1 MAGNRTL
8 KLSILADVDDLKK
21 KLGQGE
27 AEVSSFGDKLG
38 EFGKK
43 AAAAF
48 AVAAA
53 AAAAYAG
60 KLLVDGVKSAI
71 EDEKAQ
77 AKLARTLSNVTDAT
91 DTQIASVEEQIKALS
106 LANGVADD
114 ELRPSFERLV
124 RATEDVTKA
133 QNLQKLALDVSA
145 GSGKSLET
153 VSAALAKAYDGNTAS
168 LGKLGI
174 GLSSAELKSMSFDE
188 VTKKLS
194 DTFGGQATTQ
204 AETFEGKMK
213 RLQVAF
219 DEAKESVGA
228 RLLPILTNLVTYFTN
243 NVGPIIES
251 IKAKIT
257 PLTKAIED
265 NKDEFKALWDFVK
278 TYLVPFITG
287 ALKTAFTGL
296 VTSVT
301 AVVTAVGKAVNFFQD
316 LYDAYKKVVDFVKN
330 NPFSNFLGKI
340 NPFSQSSFTGAGAF
354 VIGGGAGGVD
364 ELGRPVGTGGGAGGV
379 GGGGSDDPAVENK
392 RRNTM
397 WKSETIM
404 QDSAECPSGRG
415 VYLVEYNYYGEQIR
429 RSLNYCVP
437 VISNTSSSNTVSGGT
452 GVSVGGTTGVVS
464 PTTTTTPSVTI
475 NVNSPSVI
483 DEEGFTRA
491 VVSALNNSTNR
502 GTTGGGDLR
511 TSAQIL

>member
-1 MAGNRTL
+1 MAGSRTL

-38 EFGKK
+38 DFGKK

-60 KLLVDGVKSAI
+60 KLLVEGVKSAI
-71 EDEKAQ
+71 EDERAQ
-77 AKLARTLSNVTDAT
+77 AKLATTLQNVTGAT
-91 DTQIASVEEQIKALS
+91 RNQIAAVEQQISKLS
-106 LANGVADD
+106 LAYGITDD
-114 ELRPSFERLV
+114 QLRPSFERLV
-124 RATEDVTKA
+124 RATNDVTEA
-133 QNLQKLALDVSA
+133 QKLQTLAIDIAA
-145 GSGKSLET
+145 GSGKSLES
-153 VSAALAKAYDGNTAS
+153 VSAALARAYDGNTTA
-168 LGKLGI
+168 LGKLGV
-174 GLSSAELKSMSFDE
+174 GLSAAELKSMSFDD
-188 VTKKLS
+188 VTKQLA
-194 DTFGGQATTQ
+194 DTFGGQATAQ

-219 DEAKESVGA
+219 DEAKESIGA
-228 RLLPILTNLVTYFTN
+228 RLLPILTNLVTYFMN
-243 NVGPIIES
+243 NVGPIVES
-251 IKAKIT
+251 VKAKLT

-265 NKDEFKALWDFVK
+265 NKDEFKALWDFTK
-278 TYLVPFITG
+278 TYLVPFMTG
-287 ALKTAFTGL
+287 VLKTAFSGV

-301 AVVTAVGKAVNFFQD
+301 AVVNIVGKAVNFFKD

-340 NPFSQSSFTGAGAF
+340 NPFSQSGFTNTGAF

-364 ELGRPVGTGGGAGGV
+364 ELGRPVGTGGGAGGI

-415 VYLVEYNYYGEQIR
+415 VFLVEYNYYGEIIK

-437 VISNTSSSNTVSGGT
+437 VISNTGSASNVISSGSGSIAT
-452 GVSVGGTTGVVS
+452 VGGAIPATG
-464 PTTTTTPSVTI
+464 TATTPTINI
-475 NVNSPSVI
+475 NVNAPSAI
-483 DEEGFTRA
+483 DSEGFTRS
-491 VVSALNNSTNR
+491 VIQALNESQSR
-502 GTTGGGDLR
+502 TGSLDQL
-511 TSAQIL
+511 AI

>member
-1 MAGNRTL
+1 MAGSRTL

-38 EFGKK
+38 DFGKK

-60 KLLVDGVKSAI
+60 KLLVEGVKSAI
-71 EDEKAQ
+71 EDERAQ
-77 AKLARTLSNVTDAT
+77 AKLATTLENVTGAT
-91 DTQIASVEEQIKALS
+91 KNQIAAVEQQISKLS
-106 LANGVADD
+106 LAYGITDD
-114 ELRPSFERLV
+114 QLRPSFERLV
-124 RATEDVTKA
+124 RATNDVTEA
-133 QNLQKLALDVSA
+133 QKLQTLAIDIAA
-145 GSGKSLET
+145 GSGKSLES
-153 VSAALAKAYDGNTAS
+153 VSAALARAYDGNTTA

-174 GLSSAELKSMSFDE
+174 GLSAAELKSMSFDD
-188 VTKKLS
+188 VTKQLA
-194 DTFGGQATTQ
+194 DTFGGQATAQ

-219 DEAKESVGA
+219 DEAKESIGA
-228 RLLPILTNLVTYFTN
+228 RLLPILTNLVNYFMN
-243 NVGPIIES
+243 NVGPIMES
-251 IKAKIT
+251 VKAKLT

-265 NKDEFKALWDFVK
+265 NKDEFKALWDFTK
-278 TYLVPFITG
+278 TYLVPFMTG
-287 ALKTAFTGL
+287 VLKTAFSGV

-301 AVVTAVGKAVNFFQD
+301 AVVNIFGKAVDFFQD
-316 LYDAYKKVVDFVKN
+316 LYAAYKKVVDYLKN
-330 NPFSNFLGKI
+330 NPLSNFLGKI
-340 NPFSQSSFTGAGAF
+340 NPFSQSSFTSTGAF

-364 ELGRPVGTGGGAGGV
+364 ELGRPVGTGGGAGGI
-379 GGGGSDDPAVENK
+379 GGGGTDDPAVENK

-415 VYLVEYNYYGEQIR
+415 VYLVEYNYYGEIIK

-437 VISNTSSSNTVSGGT
+437 VISNTGSTSTGSTSGSIGT
-452 GVSVGGTTGVVS
+452 NSAGAGITTTGTT
-464 PTTTTTPSVTI
+464 TAPSITI
-475 NVNSPSVI
+475 NVNAPSAI
-483 DEEGFTRA
+483 DSEGFTRS
-491 VVSALNNSTNR
+491 VIDALNQSE
-502 GTTGGGDLR
+502 LR
-511 TSAQIL
+511 TGSLGTLAI

>member
-1 MAGNRTL
+1 MAGSRTL

-77 AKLARTLSNVTDAT
+77 AKLATTLQNVTGAT
-91 DTQIASVEEQIKALS
+91 DKQIASVEEQISALS
-106 LANGVADD
+106 LANGIADD

-124 RATEDVTKA
+124 RATENVTEA
-133 QNLQKLALDVSA
+133 QKLQKLALDVSA

-204 AETFEGKMK
+204 AETFEGRMQ

-228 RLLPILTNLVTYFTN
+228 RLLPILTNLVTYFTD
-243 NVGPIIES
+243 NVGPIFET
-251 IKAKIT
+251 IKAKLQ
-257 PLTKAIED
+257 PLTTAIED

-287 ALKTAFTGL
+287 AMKLAFGGL
-296 VTSVT
+296 VTSIT
-301 AVVTAVGKAVNFFQD
+301 AIVTAVGKAVNFFKD

-330 NPFSNFLGKI
+330 NPLSNFLSKI
-340 NPFSQSSFTGAGAF
+340 NPFNQTSFTSTGAF
-354 VIGGGAGGVD
+354 VIGGGAAGVD
-364 ELGRPVGTGGGAGGV
+364 ELGRPVGTVSAADSGDA
-379 GGGGSDDPAVENK
+379 ALENK

-415 VYLVEYNYYGEQIR
+415 VYLVEYNYYGEIIR
-429 RSLNYCVP
+429 RTLSYCVP
-437 VISNTSSSNTVSGGT
+437 LIGQNNLTSGAAASAISAATFGLASYGQASNTSTA
-452 GVSVGGTTGVVS
+452 VGGI
-464 PTTTTTPSVTI
+464 TI
-475 NVNSPSVI
+475 NVNAPSAI
-483 DEEGFTRA
+483 DSEGFTRS
-491 VVSALNNSTNR
+491 VIDALNQSEFRTGSL
-502 GTTGGGDLR
+502 GTL
-511 TSAQIL
+511 AI

>member
-1 MAGNRTL
+1 MAGSRTL

-38 EFGKK
+38 DFGKK

-77 AKLARTLSNVTDAT
+77 AKLAQTLSNVTGAT
-91 DTQIASVEEQIKALS
+91 DKQIASVEEQIKALS
-106 LANGVADD
+106 LANGIADD

-124 RATEDVTKA
+124 RATENVTEA
-133 QNLQKLALDVSA
+133 QKLQKLALDVAA

-174 GLSSAELKSMSFDE
+174 GLSSTELKSMSFDE

-204 AETFEGKMK
+204 AETFEGRMK

-228 RLLPILTNLVTYFTN
+228 RLLPILTNLVTYFTD
-243 NVGPIIES
+243 NVGPILET
-251 IKAKIT
+251 IKAKLT

-265 NKDEFKALWDFVK
+265 NKDEFKALWDFTK
-278 TYLVPFITG
+278 TYLVPFING
-287 ALKTAFTGL
+287 AMKLALGGL
-296 VTSVT
+296 VTSIT
-301 AVVTAVGKAVNFFQD
+301 AIVTAVGKAVDFFKD

-330 NPFSNFLGKI
+330 NPLSNFLSKI
-340 NPFSQSSFTGAGAF
+340 NPFSQSSFTTGGAF
-354 VIGGGAGGVD
+354 VIGGGAGAVD
-364 ELGRPVGTGGGAGGV
+364 ELGRPVVTNGTN
-379 GGGGSDDPAVENK
+379 DPAVENK

-415 VYLVEYNYYGEQIR
+415 VYLVEYNYYGEIIN

-437 VISNTSSSNTVSGGT
+437 VISNTASTSPNSISGSTGNTNVGAINTTTGT
-452 GVSVGGTTGVVS
+452 GSQ
-464 PTTTTTPSVTI
+464 PTITI
-475 NVNSPSVI
+475 NVNAPSAI
-483 DEEGFTRA
+483 DSEGFTRS
-491 VVSALNNSTNR
+491 VIDALNQSEFRTGSL
-502 GTTGGGDLR
+502 GTL
-511 TSAQIL
+511 AI